1 MSKVGVPLVPV
12 IFVLLPLLLLAAA
25 DSVMAAASEQQQSRC
40 LSWRVAVEANN
51 ARAWSSVPPTCIK
64 YVEDY
69 MLRGQY
75 QRDLDAVTYQI
86 FAYLNNT
93 INATADGMDAWVF
106 DVDDT
111 ILSNLIYYKGKHYGG
126 DPYDPLGFRSW
137 AQRGICAAIPKMLRV
152 YKRLIEKGFKVFLV
166 TGRDAEMFNSSTS
179 QNLDAQ
185 GFKGHE
191 RLIMRGADYR
201 GVGASVFKSTMRKQ
215 LVDEGYRIRGNVG
228 DQWSDL
234 LGDCNGD
241 RIFKVPNPMYF
252 VP

>member
-1 MSKVGVPLVPV
+1 MTKAPLLPVVV
-12 IFVLLPLLLLAAA
+12 IFVLLLLLAATSSGMTA
-25 DSVMAAASEQQQSRC
+25 VSEHQQRRC

-51 ARAWSSVPPTCIK
+51 ARAWSSVPPTCVG

-75 QRDLDAVTYQI
+75 QRDLDTVTYQI

-93 INATADGMDAWVF
+93 INVAAADGMDAWVL

-111 ILSNLIYYKGKHYGG
+111 ILSNLLYYKGKHYGG

-137 AQRGICAAIPKMLRV
+137 AQRGICSAIPKMLRV

-166 TGRDAEMFNSSTS
+166 TGRDEEMFNSSTS
-179 QNLDAQ
+179 RNLDAQ

-215 LVDEGYRIRGNVG
+215 LVGKGYRIRGNIG